1 MTDLS
6 PTQSLLA
13 AMNLNDDA
21 PQSSNIHSFSIRL
34 PREQFAWVEA
44 MARLTSTS
52 RNAVA
57 VRFIESGIKQ
67 LLSDADPEPDPNDEE
82 ACRNHDGYLKFCEL
96 NHEEPEMS
104 QLLKTLYGAR
114 DFVLADLAKA
124 DKAEKNNKGE

>member
-13 AMNLNDDA
+13 SMNLRDDP

-34 PREQFAWVEA
+34 PRDQFAWIEA

-57 VRFIESGIKQ
+57 TRFIESGIKQ
-67 LLSDADPEPDPNDEE
+67 LIEDADPEPDPSDRE
-82 ACRNHDGYLKFCEL
+82 AWEQRQCEYEHQGF
-96 NHEEPEMS
+96 NEASE
-104 QLLKTLYGAR
+104 LLKTLYGAR
-114 DFVLADLAKA
+114 DFVLADLAKSDKA
-124 DKAEKNNKGE
+124 DKAKEINKDE